1 MLLPPAAALLWTVK
15 TPAAIVTASMS
26 GNGRAIVYVLSGE
39 GEGVP
44 YPYGA
49 RTYVRD
55 EDDGA
60 VSSSPPSRSPESSPM
75 PTKKGLSAKQM
86 KQLQKNMMNVSI
98 SSDLSNIGIV

>member
-15 TPAAIVTASMS
+15 TPAVIVTASMS
-26 GNGRAIVYVLSGE
+26 GNGRAVVYVLSGE

-55 EDDGA
+55 GDDGA
-60 VSSSPPSRSPESSPM
+60 ASSPPSRSPESSPM
-75 PTKKGLSAKQM
+75 PTKKGLSPKQM
-86 KQLQKNMMNVSI
+86 KQLQKK
-98 SSDLSNIGIV
+98 